1 MIYNSY
7 YNKILSKIL
16 SKMSTNEEYDVR
28 EANIF
33 VKSAEEAIKA
43 FNTSTSKY
51 KCIEFQ
57 YTITKA
63 LSLCKSSLANFSADS
78 IMHKKLAAVVCNI
91 EVIHKV
97 IMDYSEAE
105 AQACEVMARY
115 GY

>member
-7 YNKILSKIL
+7 YNKILLKIL

-33 VKSAEEAIKA
+33 VRRAEEAIKA
-43 FNTSTSKY
+43 FNTSTSKF

-57 YTITKA
+57 YTITKD
-63 LSLCKSSLANFSADS
+63 LSLCKNSLANFSAGS
-78 IMHKKLAAVVCNI
+78 MMHKELTTMVRNI

-97 IMDYSEAE
+97 IMDYSKAD
-105 AQACEVMARY
+105 AQACEDMARY